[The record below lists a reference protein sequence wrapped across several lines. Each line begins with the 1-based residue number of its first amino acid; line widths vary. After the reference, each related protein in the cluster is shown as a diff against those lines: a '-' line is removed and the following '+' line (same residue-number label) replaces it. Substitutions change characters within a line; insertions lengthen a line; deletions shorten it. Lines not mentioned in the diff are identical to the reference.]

1 MSIYSRLKAISETL
15 RALKKGPKGGST
27 KSSNKKSPL
36 SRAFDRTIKKLR
48 VKVSDAEWDQLIQDL
63 DLDVIKRYDD
73 EAYFN
78 FLDPLFWGSQGR
90 HNSFLVY
97 TLGLTS
103 GFPAPFKTN
112 DEYISAILEV
122 AAPDLDSSYVDLCRS
137 YFSDYWHKSLEW
149 RPVFAPMSPEAVL
162 ECRMRHGVLE
172 RIIIKVGKR
181 KSVEP
186 VSGFFSAA
194 HGRSLKLPRPM
205 KSLL

>member
-162 ECRMRHGVLE
+162 ECACATAYSSASLSKSERENLLNQFLGSSVL
-172 RIIIKVGKR
+172 
-181 KSVEP
+181 
-186 VSGFFSAA
+186 
-194 HGRSLKLPRPM
+194 HTDRSLKLPRPM

>member
-137 YFSDYWHKSLEW
+137 YFSDTGIRAS
-149 RPVFAPMSPEAVL
+149 
-162 ECRMRHGVLE
+162 
-172 RIIIKVGKR
+172 
-181 KSVEP
+181 
-186 VSGFFSAA
+186 SGGPYLRLCPQKLFWSAA
-194 HGRSLKLPRPM
+194 CATAYSSASLSKSERENLLNQFLGSSVLHTDRSLKLPRPM